1 MPCLQLPITRMPT
14 KQSLVDTTRFALFI
28 GTLSGG
34 YNVLE
39 AMFSAL
45 RNNRPNDTI
54 PAIVAGGVVGTALLI
69 DSESRRQ
76 PIALYTCANALHLV
90 FVSMIKKGL
99 VPDILPGGIPSY
111 YVLLTCLCAC
121 WTLFAC
127 GFYPTSFFDSYKYFL
142 IDFGKVPWVCA
153 TRPHT
158 HTERERERDVVNQY
172 QSLIKPMVEQTR
184 ALSRHVQGTTT
195 THCSRSSSK
204 RCQGRRVSRLL
215 PHHPSTSN
223 VLDVLLSRVVARL
236 QEGHEV
242 LPSDPFRWHVAWWWL
257 QTSRRKVR

>member
-158 HTERERERDVVNQY
+158 HRERERCG
-172 QSLIKPMVEQTR
+172 QSIPVTDQANGRTNSSIIASCTRNNNNALQQVKQQAMPRTESIKASAPSSIHVER
-184 ALSRHVQGTTT
+184 VG
-195 THCSRSSSK
+195 RSTFT
-204 RCQGRRVSRLL
+204 CGGA
-215 PHHPSTSN
+215 P
-223 VLDVLLSRVVARL
+223 
-236 QEGHEV
+236 
-242 LPSDPFRWHVAWWWL
+242 
-257 QTSRRKVR
+257 SRRA